1 MAGNTKQPLGT
12 LNRVAA
18 HVVFNSFPQLNI
30 VPENLAKAGVSIEP
44 QGAVVTIIEA
54 MTGTINSPE
63 PYVQV
68 HLTIALNKTSPFAD
82 SFKKQIEQYA
92 VLGDVDV
99 ITDSSTLSKYSLKNV
114 SIQSQSA
121 FNTSGTDAT
130 FTVTLAGTWYVNDSM
145 WI

>member
-1 MAGNTKQPLGT
+1 MAGNSMQPLGT
-12 LNRVAA
+12 LNRLSA

-68 HLTIALNKTSPFAD
+68 HLTIALNRTSPVAEL
-82 SFKKQIEQYA
+82 FKRQIQQYG

-99 ITDSSTLSKYSLKNV
+99 YTDSAVLSKYTIKNA
-114 SIQSQSA
+114 SIQSQGSL
-121 FNTSGTDAT
+121 NTSGPDGT

>member
-54 MTGTINSPE
+54 MVGTINSPE
-63 PYVQV
+63 PYVQA
-68 HLTIALNKTSPFAD
+68 HLTIALNKTSPVAD
-82 SFKKQIEQYA
+82 LFKKQIEQYG

-99 ITDSSTLSKYSLKNV
+99 YTDSPTLSKYSLRNV
-114 SIQSQSA
+114 SIQSQGA
-121 FNTSGTDAT
+121 VNTSGTDAT
-130 FTVTLAGTWYVNDSM
+130 FTVTLAGTWDINNSM
-145 WI
+145 FI

>member
-18 HVVFNSFPQLNI
+18 HVVFSSFPQLNI
-30 VPENLAKAGVSIEP
+30 VPENLAKAGVSLEP

-68 HLTIALNKTSPFAD
+68 HLTIALNKTSPVAD
-82 SFKKQIEQYA
+82 LFKKQIEQYG

-99 ITDSSTLSKYSLKNV
+99 YTDTPTLSKYSLRNV
-114 SIQSQSA
+114 SIQSQGA
-121 FNTSGTDAT
+121 VNTSGTDAT
-130 FTVTLAGTWYVNDSM
+130 FTVTLAGTWDINNSM
-145 WI
+145 WV

>member
-18 HVVFNSFPQLNI
+18 HVVFSSFPQLNI
-30 VPENLAKAGVSIEP
+30 VPENLAKAGVSLEP

-68 HLTIALNKTSPFAD
+68 HLTIALNKTSPVAD
-82 SFKKQIEQYA
+82 LFKKQIEQYG

-99 ITDSSTLSKYSLKNV
+99 YTDTPALSKYSLRNV
-114 SIQSQSA
+114 SIQSQGA
-121 FNTSGTDAT
+121 VNTSGTDAT
-130 FTVTLAGTWYVNDSM
+130 FTVTLAGTWDINNSM
-145 WI
+145 WV